1 MKEET
6 KQIKIKR
13 EDELSKLKT
22 RARKQAWLL
31 KKDGFAVDFFDRYK
45 RCWAQLDQSQ
55 IENYEIIQIHEFDGQ
70 KWNVIVKD
78 ISYKSFS
85 HFYSLIQKYKR
96 KYGKKNLHKHM
107 QTIIETIR

>member
-6 KQIKIKR
+6 KQIKIKS
-13 EDELSKLKT
+13 EDELRKLKT

-31 KKDGFAVDFFDRYK
+31 KKDGFAVDFYNRYK

-55 IENYEIIQIHEFDGQ
+55 IKDYERINIYEFDGQ
-70 KWNVIVKD
+70 KWNVIIKD

-85 HFYSLIQKYKR
+85 HFYSLVQKYKR
-96 KYGKKNLHKHM
+96 KYGKKNLHKY
-107 QTIIETIR
+107 TRNIIKSIR